1 MNELKDNKH
10 QINFGKYIHTPLKV
24 EKIEDTKYGS
34 TPQKYKNKRNLKVMI
49 YSIHLIQ
56 CIR

>member
-24 EKIEDTKYGS
+24 EKIEDTKFDNQHPNGYNTGF
-34 TPQKYKNKRNLKVMI
+34 PF
-49 YSIHLIQ
+49 
-56 CIR
+56 